1 MKKIFSLTLIIALI
15 LGLSAC
21 GSKEEEP
28 FEKGEKLASVFV
40 ATDTHLLSND
50 LFSPDNQKYVKKA
63 MTADGRVQ
71 EHDYLLMEALVEEV
85 NREKPDALIIT
96 GDLTFYGEK
105 TSHKSFVSFLD
116 RIDKD
121 VKLLVIPGNHDF
133 NIDGCRSYFDDAPHG
148 ENTVSGPEFCKMYED
163 YGYSGALSYDGDSHS
178 YIYEINDSLWAVMLD
193 TTLCEYNYEA
203 GLNSA
208 GGAIW
213 EETMEWLRPW
223 LEKAREKGITV
234 VGFSHHNL
242 AVHNENFVDSYV
254 MFDAVLLQELYEEY
268 GVRLH
273 FSGHMH
279 NQNIA
284 KAGSVYDIA
293 QGALLDYGNRIGKLD
308 VYDNCMEYSR
318 TPIGGIQ
325 DYSFEVF
332 CNKYMGKRQ
341 NLYQEKYGKYGEEVH
356 ILVSR
361 INAYYFDGDYEKI
374 HEILSERSKAVR
386 LLKKNEKDTYIG
398 TLLKVENKDQNYLL
412 IK

>member
-1 MKKIFSLTLIIALI
+1 MKKIFFLTLIIALI

-21 GSKEEEP
+21 GAKEEEP

-121 VKLLVIPGNHDF
+121 VKVLVIPGNHDF

-178 YIYEINDSLWAVMLD
+178 YIYEINDRLWAV
-193 TTLCEYNYEA
+193 
-203 GLNSA
+203 
-208 GGAIW
+208 
-213 EETMEWLRPW
+213 
-223 LEKAREKGITV
+223 K
-234 VGFSHHNL
+234 
-242 AVHNENFVDSYV
+242 
-254 MFDAVLLQELYEEY
+254 
-268 GVRLH
+268 
-273 FSGHMH
+273 
-279 NQNIA
+279 
-284 KAGSVYDIA
+284 
-293 QGALLDYGNRIGKLD
+293 IGRAH
-308 VYDNCMEYSR
+308 V
-318 TPIGGIQ
+318 
-325 DYSFEVF
+325 
-332 CNKYMGKRQ
+332 
-341 NLYQEKYGKYGEEVH
+341 
-356 ILVSR
+356 
-361 INAYYFDGDYEKI
+361 
-374 HEILSERSKAVR
+374 
-386 LLKKNEKDTYIG
+386 
-398 TLLKVENKDQNYLL
+398 
-412 IK
+412 